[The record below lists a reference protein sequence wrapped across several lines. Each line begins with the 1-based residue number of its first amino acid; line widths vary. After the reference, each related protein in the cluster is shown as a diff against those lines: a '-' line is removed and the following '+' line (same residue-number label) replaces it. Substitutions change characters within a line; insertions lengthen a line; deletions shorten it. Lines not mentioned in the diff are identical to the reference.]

1 MTSAHRPHANG
12 HVAADMQHLS
22 HEHEHE
28 YLTRQRHID
37 LQQRVIHG
45 PVVVLVGDRIVVRR
59 RRPHLRHAAGQLAA
73 IERTF

>member
-12 HVAADMQHLS
+12 HAAADMQSLS
-22 HEHEHE
+22 HEHE
-28 YLTRQRHID
+28 YLTRQRHVD

-59 RRPHLRHAAGQLAA
+59 RRPHLRHTACPLAA